1 VLVYVVLGVMVGA
14 LVLSS
19 FVVEV
24 VDLVATM
31 ELVVELLLVVLE
43 GSGSGSGS
51 SLVIVLVIIAP
62 VVDVAELVDEVEF
75 VEDKPIVV
83 LESKET
89 SSAHLRLSL
98 VHHCI
103 PSTSNCWLPP
113 PWQSHKPKAF
123 SLPNQSKHCPPT
135 SIDLRSLPK
144 IPNLAQASAAPTS
157 SKRPPPADLK
167 HPVPPASR
175 SITIRGLVVVV
186 VVVVPLYVVVV
197 VVNVKLLFF
206 QHVEV
211 LTFMHIASLEI
222 PYTFSQECCIF
233 AT

>member
-1 VLVYVVLGVMVGA
+1 MVGA

-51 SLVIVLVIIAP
+51 SLVIVLVIIAR

-113 PWQSHKPKAF
+113 PWQSHKPKASF
-123 SLPNQSKHCPPT
+123 LPNQSKHCPPT

-211 LTFMHIASLEI
+211 STFMHIASLEI